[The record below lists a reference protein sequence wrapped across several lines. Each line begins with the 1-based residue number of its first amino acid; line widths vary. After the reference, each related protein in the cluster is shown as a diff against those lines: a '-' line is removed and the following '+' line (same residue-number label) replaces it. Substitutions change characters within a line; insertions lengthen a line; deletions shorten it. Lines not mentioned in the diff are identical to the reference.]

1 MKSELIRLQSVH
13 AAQHNSMLRGADFKL
28 YKGEA
33 VGLVGGFHSGKMLL
47 MEIIAGTFV
56 PSRGYRF
63 IHGKPVSFG
72 CPVMDLRVKHLKKNF
87 GLVGPMTV
95 WENIASHRRQGSWLS
110 KCLVPE
116 GMRPQVQEMLASY
129 GIEGD
134 SGILANRLSSIQKF
148 AVALLKARLEEVEL
162 ILVESSELEYSVSG
176 FRMMQQLLKLCRDQG
191 MSVLF
196 SGIDAGGFS
205 PLLDRVCLIDAGRII
220 WEEQVQESRLQET
233 AASCGAM
240 SVRLNIP
247 VKRSPFFGSEKRPV
261 QVCGDRF
268 SITGGRGEFLML
280 LDPEQALPG
289 IFPDPAIRAFFLTG
303 EGRRKKPCKARIRQ
317 IDFSS
322 FDRLVKWMS
331 PADNLIFGL
340 SSKFGS
346 LGVIKPHLKQY
357 MLQEF
362 AQWTGEERYLEMRDC
377 ESLVIGER
385 IKIAAFRL
393 KLDKPDV
400 VMFRHFQL
408 LDQDSRAIVLPILED
423 LLREGTVLIGISTL
437 DHFSDFADGYVLI
450 AGGRCGGRMD
460 YGQIRAALA
469 QNEGDENERK

>member
-13 AAQHNSMLRGADFKL
+13 AAENNSMLRGADFKL

-47 MEIIAGTFV
+47 LEIIAGNFV
-56 PSRGYRF
+56 PSQGYRF

-72 CPVMDLRVKHLKKNF
+72 CPVMGLRVKHFKKDF
-87 GLVGPMTV
+87 GLTGPMTV
-95 WENIASHRRQGSWLS
+95 WENIAAHRRQGNWLS

-116 GMRPQVQEMLASY
+116 RMRPQVQEMLALY
-129 GIEGD
+129 GIEAD
-134 SGILANRLSSIQKF
+134 SGILADRLSPIQKF
-148 AVALLKARLEEVEL
+148 AVALLKARLEGVEL

-176 FRMMQQLLKLCRDQG
+176 FRLMQQLLKLCRDQG

-220 WEEQVQESRLQET
+220 WEEQVQESHLRET
-233 AASCGAM
+233 ASSCKAM
-240 SVRLNIP
+240 PVRLNIP
-247 VKRSPFFGSEKRPV
+247 VKRPPPSEREKRPV
-261 QVCGDRF
+261 QVCGERF

-289 IFPDPAIRAFFLTG
+289 IFPDPGIRAFFLPD
-303 EGRRKKPCKARIRQ
+303 EGRGKKTCNARIRQ
-317 IDFSS
+317 IDFSC

-340 SSKFGS
+340 SSKSGGF
-346 LGVIKPHLKQY
+346 GVIKPHLKRY
-357 MLQEF
+357 MLEEF
-362 AQWTGEERYLEMRDC
+362 ARWTGEETYLEMRDC

-408 LDQDSRAIVLPILED
+408 LDQDSRAIVLPVLED
-423 LLREGTVLIGISTL
+423 LLCGGTVLIGISTL

-469 QNEGDENERK
+469 QNEEYVDERK

>member
-13 AAQHNSMLRGADFKL
+13 AAENNSMLRGADFKL

-56 PSRGYRF
+56 PSKGYRF
-63 IHGKPVSFG
+63 IYGKPVSFG

-87 GLVGPMTV
+87 GLIGPMTL
-95 WENIASHRRQGSWLS
+95 WENIAAHRRQGSWLS

-116 GMRPQVQEMLASY
+116 GMRPQVQEMLGSY

-134 SGILANRLSSIQKF
+134 SGILADRLSSIQKF
-148 AVALLKARLEEVEL
+148 AVALLKARLEGVEL

-196 SGIDAGGFS
+196 SGIDTGGFS

-220 WEEQVQESRLQET
+220 WEEQVQESPPQET
-233 AASCGAM
+233 ASSCKAM
-240 SVRLNIP
+240 PAMLNIP
-247 VKRSPFFGSEKRPV
+247 VKRRPSPEREKRPV
-261 QVCGDRF
+261 QVCGNRF
-268 SITGGRGEFLML
+268 SIDGGSGEFLMM
-280 LDPEQALPG
+280 LDPEQALPDA
-289 IFPDPAIRAFFLTG
+289 FPDPGIHAYFLPE
-303 EGRRKKPCKARIRQ
+303 EGKGKKPCKARVRQ

-340 SSKFGS
+340 SSKSGS
-346 LGVIKPHLKQY
+346 FGVIKPHLKRY
-357 MLQEF
+357 ILQEF
-362 AQWTGEERYLEMRDC
+362 ARWTGEETYLEMRDC

-423 LLREGTVLIGISTL
+423 LLCEGTVLIGISTL
-437 DHFSDFADGYVLI
+437 DHFEDFADGYVLM

-469 QNEGDENERK
+469 QDEGDEDERK